1 MSHKSLHSAA
11 SLLLLPILISSLSC
25 LFLPRTP
32 EKGLFILESERL
44 KRCIRVD
51 RSKLVLEDCERPTRG
66 MLWKWVSQHRLF
78 NFGTSTC
85 MGLNMSDTTQ
95 PLGTFECDMSVPVLW
110 WRCNGNVIQGASQ
123 WRLAVAGGLVVAKK
137 NPYHLWKRY
146 NTFNEGPCS
155 YPYEGKISCLL
166 LFSRLVWSR

>member
-1 MSHKSLHSAA
+1 MSHKSLHSTP

-25 LFLPRTP
+25 LFLPCTP
-32 EKGLFILESERL
+32 GKGLFILESERL

-155 YPYEGKISCLL
+155 HPYEGKISCLL
-166 LFSRLVWSR
+166 LFSRLV